1 MERRG
6 LKLIGIGLADEY
18 DLSLKAIEEARS
30 CDKLYV
36 ELYTTKLSTSR
47 ERLEAVLQRPVTELS
62 RRDLEGEAPRI
73 LEEASRS
80 LVGLLVGGDC
90 LAATTHIS
98 LLLEAKKRG
107 IPTRVIH
114 ASSILTAIAETG
126 LSLYKFGRVVT
137 LPLPERGP
145 PDTVLEA
152 LEGNLSLG
160 LHTLILLDLDTER
173 DRWLSVGDGI
183 RLLLEADRPEAFNEE
198 TPVIGVARLGWRNPL
213 IKGGKAVELL
223 DVDFGNPPQA
233 LIVPGRLH
241 FMEEEGLRLLANCPG
256 EALKEWRPRGEPE
269 HLVER
274 YMESCRRVM
283 ERLRNRTLSEEAK
296 KILDYASRY
305 LSDAE
310 YYAGEGRWPTALAA
324 VSYCEG
330 LLDAL
335 RLLGLAE
342 FEW

>member
-1 MERRG
+1 MGRG
-6 LKLIGIGLADEY
+6 LKLISIGLADEY
-18 DLSLKAIEEARS
+18 DLSLRAIEEARS

-36 ELYTTKLSTSR
+36 ELYTTRLSTSR
-47 ERLEAVLQRPVTELS
+47 ERLEEVLQRPLTELS
-62 RRDLEGEAPRI
+62 RMDLEGERPRI

-80 LVGLLVGGDC
+80 LIGLLIGGDC

-98 LLLEAKKRG
+98 LLLEAKRQG
-107 IPTRVIH
+107 IPTWVIH
-114 ASSILTAIAETG
+114 GSSIFTAIAETG
-126 LSLYKFGRVVT
+126 LSLYKFGRIVT

-152 LEGNLSLG
+152 LEGNLSLD
-160 LHTLILLDLDTER
+160 LHTLILLDLDVER
-173 DRWLSVGDGI
+173 DRWLSVSEGV
-183 RLLLEADRPEAFNEE
+183 RFLLEADRPEVFNEE
-198 TPVIGVARLGWRNPL
+198 TPAIGVARLGWSNPL
-213 IKGGKAVELL
+213 IKGGRAVDLL
-223 DVDFGNPPQA
+223 DVDFGDPPQA
-233 LIVPGRLH
+233 LIIPGRLH
-241 FMEEEGLRLLANCPG
+241 FMEEEGLRLLADCPG
-256 EALKEWRPRGEPE
+256 EALKGWRPRGEPE

-274 YMESCRRVM
+274 YMKSCRGVM
-283 ERLRNRTLSEEAK
+283 EKLRDKPLSEEARR
-296 KILDYASRY
+296 ILDYAARY

-324 VSYCEG
+324 ISYCEG